1 MAYSNYPYGQM
12 PMPPMPPMPPIMQ
25 QGMQMMP
32 QQPQQ
37 QSQRPQIDPQQFRQF
52 AITLNDQA
60 LMNFAQIARARG
72 ISEQDITQG
81 IQFIKSL

>member
-12 PMPPMPPMPPIMQ
+12 PMPPMPPLVQ

-32 QQPQQ
+32 QQPQR
-37 QSQRPQIDPQQFRQF
+37 QSQLPQIDPQQFRQF

-60 LMNFAQIARARG
+60 LMNFAQMARARG